1 MKLLFSANLV
11 EFVLF
16 TLVLLLLL
24 ERGIN
29 VFQAG
34 TDDLEDLFELVTERR
49 AQPR

>member
-16 TLVLLLLL
+16 ALVFLLLL

-29 VFQAG
+29 TFQAG
-34 TDDLEDLFELVTERR
+34 TNDFEDLFELVAE
-49 AQPR
+49 